1 MNIIVCIKRV
11 PASDSRVQIGP
22 DGKSLNPQGVET
34 VLNPYDEY
42 AIEAALQLKE
52 KLGGETTAVSLDPDG
67 NETILRNK
75 VLPLGIDKAVMIK
88 GGSAFDGAA
97 NAEIL
102 ASVLKTMPHDLI
114 LFGKQA
120 IDSDSY
126 AVPSFVAH
134 HLGLPRVNVVMKLE
148 AADKKIV
155 ARRQIEG
162 GEEVVEL
169 PLPCIVS
176 TQKGLNT
183 PRLPKMQNIAAAKK
197 KTIEVKPAPAASAR
211 IEVLKMEM
219 PPDRPAA
226 RIVGQG
232 TGAVKE
238 LVRLLREEAKVL

>member
-22 DGKSLNPQGVET
+22 DGRSLNPQGVET
-34 VLNPYDEY
+34 VLNTYDEF

-52 KLGGETTAVSLDPDG
+52 KLGGETTAVTLDPDG
-67 NETILRNK
+67 NESILRNK
-75 VLPLGIDKAVMIK
+75 VLPLGIDKAVLIK

-126 AVPSFVAH
+126 AVPAYVAH
-134 HLGLPRVNVVMKLE
+134 HLGLPRVNVVTKLDVVE
-148 AADKKIV
+148 KSIV

-162 GEEVVEL
+162 GEEVVQL
-169 PLPCIVS
+169 AMPCIVS

-197 KTIEVKPAPAASAR
+197 KTIEVRAAPSVAAR
-211 IEVLKMEM
+211 IDILKMEL
-219 PPDRPAA
+219 PPERPAA

-232 TGAVKE
+232 TSAVKE